1 MVHHCDVIVLRTSKK
16 DSHSSLPICFRSL
29 GAISLPLRS
38 FKLNFFM
45 TTEHNERLIELRV
58 TLDKFIS
65 LCKKALFSDL
75 RYTIYVTGVESLWI
89 C

>member
-1 MVHHCDVIVLRTSKK
+1 
-16 DSHSSLPICFRSL
+16 
-29 GAISLPLRS
+29 
-38 FKLNFFM
+38 M

-75 RYTIYVTGVESLWI
+75 RYTTYVTGVWNHYGYANFYKCDEG
-89 C
+89 